1 MNLFSLMRQFTIRF
15 RMLGAIAVVLVL
27 LGLLGGAGM
36 FGMFRIYSM
45 SEDFMNSSFQEVG
58 YLAQLHSEMGA
69 IRQYEKDMII
79 GYEKPEA
86 VKAAH
91 TQWLESQEKAKK
103 VANQFLQGEED
114 VDNAVV
120 RDIIKRLDS
129 YKEAFAHVA
138 RQLEA
143 GGYDTATIA
152 NRMSG
157 KAVAEF
163 AEADKLMTQLDEVLR
178 AEVQK
183 TVAEQQGVS
192 NQTKWLFALAV
203 LITVVVVVP
212 LTLLNLHSICKPLDQ
227 AQRLAKAIAG
237 GDLSQSI
244 RPEGRD
250 EVADLL
256 RALDEMQRGL
266 GTLVAQVRDASGN
279 IATASQEIATG
290 NQDLSHRTEQTASNA
305 QAAVSSLSEI
315 TATVQQTASS
325 SQMANQLAASA
336 STTATRGGS
345 VVAQAVSSM
354 HEISASS
361 RKIGD
366 IIGLIDSIAF
376 QTNILALNAAVE
388 AARAGEQGR
397 GFAGVASEVRSLA
410 QRSAAAASD
419 IKVLI
424 QSSVTA
430 VDGGVRHVEDAG
442 TAMKDIVSSVQR
454 VGDIIGE
461 ITAAASEQSAGIGQ
475 VNQSVAEID
484 RMTQQNAALVEESA
498 AAAESLREQ
507 AARLSQVVQQFRLA
521 DSMGFAGHGNFS
533 APAPQGLS
541 APEPAPRALLG

>member
-1 MNLFSLMRQFTIRF
+1 
-15 RMLGAIAVVLVL
+15 
-27 LGLLGGAGM
+27 M

-79 GYEKPEA
+79 GYYEKPEA

-178 AEVQK
+178 NEVQK
-183 TVAEQQGVS
+183 SVAEQQGVS

-244 RPEGRD
+244 RTEGRD

-397 GFAGVASEVRSLA
+397 GFAVVASEVRSLA

-454 VGDIIGE
+454 AACGRHHWRNHGGGFRAVCRHWSGEPVGGRDRPHD
-461 ITAAASEQSAGIGQ
+461 AAERSAGGR
-475 VNQSVAEID
+475 VGRSGRV
-484 RMTQQNAALVEESA
+484 
-498 AAAESLREQ
+498 
-507 AARLSQVVQQFRLA
+507 AAR
-521 DSMGFAGHGNFS
+521 AGSPPVASG
-533 APAPQGLS
+533 AAVP
-541 APEPAPRALLG
+541 LG

>member
-27 LGLLGGAGM
+27 LGLVGGAGM

-58 YLAQLHSEMGA
+58 YMAQLHSEMGA
-69 IRQYEKDMII
+69 IRQHEKDMII

-178 AEVQK
+178 NEVQK
-183 TVAEQQGVS
+183 SVAEQQGVS

-244 RPEGRD
+244 RTEGRD

-397 GFAGVASEVRSLA
+397 GFAVVASEVRSLA

-521 DSMGFAGHGNFS
+521 DSRGFAGHGSFS
-533 APAPQGLS
+533 APAPQGLC

>member
-1 MNLFSLMRQFTIRF
+1 
-15 RMLGAIAVVLVL
+15 
-27 LGLLGGAGM
+27 M

-178 AEVQK
+178 NEVQK
-183 TVAEQQGVS
+183 SVAEQQGVS

-244 RPEGRD
+244 RTEGRD

-336 STTATRGGS
+336 STTATSGGS

-397 GFAGVASEVRSLA
+397 GFAVVASEVRSLA
-410 QRSAAAASD
+410 GRSANSAREIKALIGASVDQVQEGSTLVHHAGTTMEELVQSVRRVSD
-419 IKVLI
+419 I
-424 QSSVTA
+424 
-430 VDGGVRHVEDAG
+430 
-442 TAMKDIVSSVQR
+442 M
-454 VGDIIGE
+454 GE
-461 ITAAASEQSAGIGQ
+461 IMAATQEQSQRIGQ
-475 VNQSVAEID
+475 LSGSVGELEE
-484 RMTQQNAALVEESA
+484 MTQQNAALVEEGA
-498 AAAESLREQ
+498 AAADSLKDQAGRLTQVVGTFRLTRNDGGDEDSWGIVGPAASRLAVPAPAHKA
-507 AARLSQVVQQFRLA
+507 AAR
-521 DSMGFAGHGNFS
+521 
-533 APAPQGLS
+533 
-541 APEPAPRALLG
+541 ALQRS

>member
-1 MNLFSLMRQFTIRF
+1 MNLFSLVRQFTIRF

-58 YLAQLHSEMGA
+58 YMAQLHSEMGA
-69 IRQYEKDMII
+69 IRQHEKDMII

-163 AEADKLMTQLDEVLR
+163 AEADKLMKQLDEVLR

-183 TVAEQQGVS
+183 SVAEQQGVS

-244 RPEGRD
+244 RTEGRD

-397 GFAGVASEVRSLA
+397 GFAVVASEVRSLA

-521 DSMGFAGHGNFS
+521 DSMGFAGHGSFS
-533 APAPQGLS
+533 APAPQGLC

>member
-1 MNLFSLMRQFTIRF
+1 M
-15 RMLGAIAVVLVL
+15 
-27 LGLLGGAGM
+27 
-36 FGMFRIYSM
+36 
-45 SEDFMNSSFQEVG
+45 
-58 YLAQLHSEMGA
+58 
-69 IRQYEKDMII
+69 
-79 GYEKPEA
+79 
-86 VKAAH
+86 
-91 TQWLESQEKAKK
+91 
-103 VANQFLQGEED
+103 ANQFLQGEED

-143 GGYDTATIA
+143 GGYDTTRIA

-163 AEADKLMTQLDEVLR
+163 AEADKLMKQLDEVLR
-178 AEVQK
+178 NEVQK
-183 TVAEQQGVS
+183 SVAEQQGVS

-244 RPEGRD
+244 RTEGRD

-266 GTLVAQVRDASGN
+266 GTLVAQVRDDSGN

-397 GFAGVASEVRSLA
+397 GFAVVASEVRSLA
-410 QRSAAAASD
+410 GRSAEAAREVKALISAS
-419 IKVLI
+419 
-424 QSSVTA
+424 
-430 VDGGVRHVEDAG
+430 VENVEAG
-442 TAMKDIVSSVQR
+442 TALVDRAGQTMQEIVQSVQR
-454 VGDIIGE
+454 VSGIIEE
-461 ITAAASEQSAGIGQ
+461 ISASSAEQSSHMQQ
-475 VNQSVAEID
+475 VNSTVGELEQ
-484 RMTQQNAALVEESA
+484 MTQQNAALVEESA
-498 AAAESLREQ
+498 AAAGAMSEQ
-507 AARLSQVVQQFRLA
+507 AAVLERLVGRFKLA
-521 DSMGFAGHGNFS
+521 GAAHQSS
-533 APAPQGLS
+533 YAPSP
-541 APEPAPRALLG
+541 ALLTRS

>member
-58 YLAQLHSEMGA
+58 YMAQLHNEMGA
-69 IRQYEKDMII
+69 IRQHEKDMII
-79 GYEKPEA
+79 SYEKPEA

-91 TQWLESQEKAKK
+91 TKWLESQEKAKK

-114 VDNAVV
+114 VDNPVV

-178 AEVQK
+178 NEVQK
-183 TVAEQQGVS
+183 SVAEQQGVS

-212 LTLLNLHSICKPLDQ
+212 LTLLNMHSICKPLDQ

-244 RPEGRD
+244 RTEGRD

-397 GFAGVASEVRSLA
+397 GFAVVASEVRNLA
-410 QRSAAAASD
+410 QRTATEAKAIKELIGASSAMVQEGS
-419 IKVLI
+419 VL
-424 QSSVTA
+424 A
-430 VDGGVRHVEDAG
+430 DKAG
-442 TAMKDIVSSVQR
+442 TTMGEVVSAIQRVADIVS
-454 VGDIIGE
+454 E
-461 ITAAASEQSAGIGQ
+461 ISAATGEQSAGVGQ
-475 VNQSVAEID
+475 VGQAVTQLDQA
-484 RMTQQNAALVEESA
+484 TQQNAALVEEMA
-498 AAAESLREQ
+498 AAASSLRTQAEQ
-507 AARLSQVVQQFRLA
+507 MVEAVAQFKL
-521 DSMGFAGHGNFS
+521 G
-533 APAPQGLS
+533 Q
-541 APEPAPRALLG
+541 EPGQALQLGR

>member
-58 YLAQLHSEMGA
+58 YMAQLHSEMGA
-69 IRQYEKDMII
+69 IRQHEKDMII

-91 TQWLESQEKAKK
+91 TKWLESQENAKK

-163 AEADKLMTQLDEVLR
+163 AEADKLMKQLDEVLR

-183 TVAEQQGVS
+183 SVAEQQGVS

-212 LTLLNLHSICKPLDQ
+212 LTLLNMHSICKPLDQ

-244 RPEGRD
+244 RTEGRD

-397 GFAGVASEVRSLA
+397 GFAVVASEVRSLA

-521 DSMGFAGHGNFS
+521 DSMGFAGHGSFS
-533 APAPQGLS
+533 APAPQGLC